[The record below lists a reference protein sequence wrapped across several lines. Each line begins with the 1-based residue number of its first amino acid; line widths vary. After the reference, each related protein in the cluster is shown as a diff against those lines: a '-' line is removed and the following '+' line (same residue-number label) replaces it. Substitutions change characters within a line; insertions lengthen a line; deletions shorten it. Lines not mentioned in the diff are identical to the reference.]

1 MVVNLSFVSEV
12 SVLSAMIFYT
22 FITFNYQEKISFDY
36 LLIYVYKYLR
46 RMSRA
51 QFKKLVVQNV

>member
-1 MVVNLSFVSEV
+1 VVVNLSFVSAG

-36 LLIYVYKYLR
+36 LLIYVYKYLC

-51 QFKKLVVQNV
+51 QFKELG